1 MFTPQEK
8 AQCVSWFIET
18 KSDIQTQR
26 NYTTY
31 NTDITPLDFLLWGY
45 IKDVVYHTKVKD
57 KNDLKERINTAVE
70 TIDEEML
77 KRTWTEIEYH
87 LDVLHATNGAHIE
100 IY

>member
-1 MFTPQEK
+1 MH
-8 AQCVSWFIET
+8 
-18 KSDIQTQR
+18 
-26 NYTTY
+26 
-31 NTDITPLDFLLWGY
+31 FLLIILRLVQYEPPFLSVLQLICY

-57 KNDLKERINTAVE
+57 KNDLKERINAAVK

-87 LDVLHATNGAHIE
+87 LNVLHATNGTHIE